1 MVVAVTSIGAFAVGL
16 PWGAVGVAAAY
27 GLSDLFIRAP
37 IIWYWVGRRGP
48 VATRDFVQLALPY
61 ATALAAIFT
70 VDALLDERTLFSWPF
85 IDLGARG
92 LICYAVRSEE
102 HTSEIQSLMRLSSA
116 VFCLQINN
124 PTKLI
129 ET

>member
-1 MVVAVTSIGAFAVGL
+1 MVVAVPSIVAFAAGL

-37 IIWYWVGRRGP
+37 IIWCWVGRRGP

-92 LICYAVRSEE
+92 LICYAVAWAAICLWPRGRSEE
-102 HTSEIQSLMRLSSA
+102 HTTRLNSSH
-116 VFCLQINN
+116 
-124 PTKLI
+124 
-129 ET
+129 

>member
-1 MVVAVTSIGAFAVGL
+1 MLRRPPRSTRTDTLFPHTS
-16 PWGAVGVAAAY
+16 
-27 GLSDLFIRAP
+27 LFRSC
-37 IIWYWVGRRGP
+37 WVGRRGP

-92 LICYAVRSEE
+92 LICYAVAWAA
-102 HTSEIQSLMRLSSA
+102 I
-116 VFCLQINN
+116 CLWPRGRAALRDLRDTMKSVIRR
-124 PTKLI
+124 
-129 ET
+129 